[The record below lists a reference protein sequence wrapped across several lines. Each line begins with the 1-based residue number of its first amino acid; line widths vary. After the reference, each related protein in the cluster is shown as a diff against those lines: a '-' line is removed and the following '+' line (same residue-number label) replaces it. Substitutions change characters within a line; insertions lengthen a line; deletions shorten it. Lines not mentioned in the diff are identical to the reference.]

1 MKVSRQVVGGTLT
14 TGNLTSL
21 LSYITNIMIS
31 LMLFSMVIVMIS
43 MSFSGCRR
51 ISEVLNETPDLRNPD
66 KPVTEVADGSID
78 FDHVSFAYKSGSG
91 ESVLSD
97 INLHIKSGEMIGIT
111 GPTGCG
117 KSALVSLISRLYD
130 AAEGTVSV
138 GGIDVRKYDMTHLR
152 DQVSVVLQKNTLF
165 TGTILD
171 NLRWGDENA
180 SREQCVKA
188 CQAACADEF
197 INRLPDGID
206 TKITQGGTNVSGGQ
220 KQRLCIARALLKEPK
235 VLILDDSTS
244 AVDTATEHKIRDA
257 FRQEI
262 PRTTKLII
270 SQRLSSIEDADRV
283 ASLLAEEPE
292 TDNGYVTLVNVQEA
306 ADGTLTETKEK
317 TDKWAWRPPH
327 NADGS
332 VTYQNAH
339 G

>member
-21 LSYITNIMIS
+21 LSYITNVMIS
-31 LMLFSMVIVMIS
+31 LMLFSMVVVMIS

-97 INLHIKSGEMIGIT
+97 INLHIKSGEMIDIT

-117 KSALVSLISRLYD
+117 KSTLVSLISRLYD

-262 PRTTKLII
+262 PGTTKLII

-317 TDKWAWRPPH
+317 TDKWAWRHPH